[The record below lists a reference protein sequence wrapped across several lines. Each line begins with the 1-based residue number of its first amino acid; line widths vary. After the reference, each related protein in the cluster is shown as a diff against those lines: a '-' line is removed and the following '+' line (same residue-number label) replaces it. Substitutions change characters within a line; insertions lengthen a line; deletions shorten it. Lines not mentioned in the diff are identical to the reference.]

1 MNYQNIVLSEERNV
15 TLVTY
20 LLSDS
25 RELQPGI
32 KRPFIVVCPGG
43 GYCFLSDREAEL
55 IALQYNAAGFH
66 AAVLSYGINEYAIM
80 PGPFCDLAKAVA
92 YIKEHAEEWFVDENQ
107 VFVSG
112 FSAGGHVAAGL
123 SVFWNCPD
131 IIPGYENN
139 RELIRP
145 AGCILGYPVLDLF
158 CTSKHL
164 DIGIPH
170 GAIPE
175 EVEFAQKHPKMP
187 LDKIFVM
194 DKKEDR
200 YMIDFEAAM
209 NAYMFDG
216 EYTKEQ
222 EAQYSLPRHISKD
235 TPPAFLWHGGNDGLI
250 FPENSLLY
258 ARGLQEK
265 GISYELHIF
274 GTGDHGLALANHL
287 TSNQPAELVND
298 CSGWISLAI
307 AWINRQSQFKKKVEG
322 YFPA

>member
-1 MNYQNIVLSEERNV
+1 MNYQNIVLSKERNV
-15 TLVTY
+15 TLTTY
-20 LLSDS
+20 LLSNSD
-25 RELQPGI
+25 ELQPGV
-32 KRPFIVVCPGG
+32 KRPMIVVCPGG

-55 IALQYNAAGFH
+55 IALQYCAAGFH
-66 AAVLSYGINEYAIM
+66 AAVLCYGINEHAIL
-80 PGPFCDLAKAVA
+80 PGPFCDLAMAVA
-92 YIKEHAEEWFVDENQ
+92 YIKEHAEEWYVDKQQ

-123 SVFWNCPD
+123 CVFWNRPN
-131 IIPGYENN
+131 IIPGFENN
-139 RELIRP
+139 RNLIRP

-158 CTSKHL
+158 STSKHL
-164 DIGIPH
+164 DIGIAP
-170 GAIPE
+170 GANPE
-175 EVEFAQKHPKMP
+175 EVDFAQKHPKMP

-194 DKKEDR
+194 DEKEGR
-200 YMIDFEAAM
+200 YMIDFEIAM

-222 EAQYSLPRHISKD
+222 EEQYSLPRHISKD

-258 ARGLQEK
+258 ARELQAN

-287 TSNQPAELVND
+287 TSNHSAELVPD
-298 CSGWISLAI
+298 CSCWISLAI
-307 AWINRQSQFKKKVEG
+307 AWVNRQSKFKDKLH
-322 YFPA
+322 